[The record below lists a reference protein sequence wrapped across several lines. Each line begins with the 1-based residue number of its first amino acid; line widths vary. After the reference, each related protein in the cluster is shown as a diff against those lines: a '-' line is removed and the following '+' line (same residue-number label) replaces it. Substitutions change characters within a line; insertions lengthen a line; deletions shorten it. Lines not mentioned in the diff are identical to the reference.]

1 MNDIKKS
8 RTKEINDY
16 KKKTYKRIALEIKKD
31 DYEILK
37 NAATGSG
44 ITVNAFIKQAIQ
56 EKLNNQN

>member
-16 KKKTYKRIALEIKKD
+16 KRKMYKRISLEIKKD

-37 NAATGSG
+37 KAATGSG
-44 ITVNAFIKQAIQ
+44 ITVNTFIKQAIQ
-56 EKLNNQN
+56 DKLNQD